1 MNARFSARRALR
13 GLVVGMLLASWATL
27 FAGFACAV
35 CAQIK
40 MEIVGP
46 GSKRF
51 PIAVSALKNLR
62 GDDDH
67 AISGEFDEVVLR
79 DLQLSGFFKVIPT
92 QAYIEDAQQSGYRL
106 GEFNFG
112 DWSSI
117 NAQFLV
123 KGAMSRD
130 QSGKLVV
137 EAFLYD
143 VTQQRQALG
152 KRYTGAR
159 TNVAEMARRFVDAV
173 LQVTTGERGPFDTKL
188 AMVSTGGGQ
197 FKEIFM
203 MSVDGR
209 DIYRVTNNNTINLF
223 PSFGRGAN
231 ELLYTSYKSG
241 APALYLAD
249 LSQRSEIRIRSQGGH
264 IIDGALSPD
273 GRTIVAAI
281 ERAGATN
288 LYLLDRS
295 GGLVRVLTQTN
306 SINVG
311 AAFSRDGRMLAFTSD
326 RAGSPQIYVMS
337 VDGGAVR
344 RVTYQGNYNTTPAFA
359 PKGDRI
365 AYQGRNGGKFDIYV
379 VSLNGGDPARLTN
392 DDASDQQP
400 CWSPDGRYLVYA
412 AARGGHS
419 RLYLMQVDGGRAIS
433 ALTEGNSD
441 DSDPTWSWWLAE

>member
-1 MNARFSARRALR
+1 MTWSEGQAANPRLRASNADSVRRSEKGPIKAGLPVKRRVPSVAALAM
-13 GLVVGMLLASWATL
+13 LVAAWAAL
-27 FAGFACAV
+27 IAGFASTL

-51 PIAVSALKNLR
+51 PIAVSGLKNLR

-67 AISGEFDEVVLR
+67 AVSSEFDEVVLR
-79 DLQLSGFFKVIPT
+79 DLQLSGFFKIIPA
-92 QAYIEDAQQSGYRL
+92 QAYIEDPQQSGYRL
-106 GEFNFG
+106 GEFNFA
-112 DWSSI
+112 DWSSL

-123 KGAMSRD
+123 KGAVSRD
-130 QSGKLVV
+130 QGGKLVV

-143 VTQQRQALG
+143 VSQQRQALG
-152 KRYTGAR
+152 KRYTGGRA
-159 TNVAEMARRFVDAV
+159 NVAEMARRFVDAI
-173 LQVTTGERGPFDTKL
+173 LQVTTGQRGPFDTKL

-249 LSQRSEIRIRSQGGH
+249 LSQRREVRIHSQGGH
-264 IIDGALSPD
+264 IVDGALSPD
-273 GRTIVAAI
+273 GRMIAAAI

-295 GGLVRVLTQTN
+295 GAVVRVLTQTN

-337 VDGGAVR
+337 VDGGQAR
-344 RVTYQGNYNTTPAFA
+344 RVTYQGNYNTTPSFA

-365 AYQGRNGGKFDIYV
+365 AYQGRNGGKSQWRRPGAFD
-379 VSLNGGDPARLTN
+379 
-392 DDASDQQP
+392 
-400 CWSPDGRYLVYA
+400 
-412 AARGGHS
+412 
-419 RLYLMQVDGGRAIS
+419 
-433 ALTEGNSD
+433 
-441 DSDPTWSWWLAE
+441 